1 MTLQRRQFLTGA
13 LAAATTTVLSA
24 PVTAQSRYLQCVP
37 YARQQSGVEIYGN
50 AHTWWSKAAGKYA
63 RGSRPAPGAVMV
75 LKPHGKMRLGHVAY
89 VSEVIDS
96 RHIRL
101 NHANW
106 SRINGRRGQ
115 MERDVPAYD
124 VSPNNDWS
132 QVRVW
137 YHSIQDLGR
146 TSYPLYGFIYNSPTA
161 HAVPASAQPQQA
173 RAESSR
179 AFKDAF
185 GRGI

>member
-1 MTLQRRQFLTGA
+1 MTLHRRQFLTGA
-13 LAAATTTVLSA
+13 LATAATAALSA
-24 PVTAQSRYLQCVP
+24 PAAARSKYLQCVP
-37 YARQQSGVEIYGN
+37 YAREQSGVEIYGN
-50 AHTWWSKAAGKYA
+50 AHTWWSQAAGKYP
-63 RGSRPAPGAVMV
+63 RGSRPVAGAVMV
-75 LKPHGKMRLGHVAY
+75 FRPHGKMRLGHVAY

-115 MERDVPAYD
+115 IERDVPAYD

-146 TSYPLYGFIYNSPTA
+146 TSYPLYGFIYNSTTA
-161 HAVPASAQPQQA
+161 HAVPAAAQQQPV

-185 GRGI
+185 DRGI